1 MRSYF
6 RQLDL
11 RGTEVSYRLWQRS
24 RAEGEPTIQTA
35 AGGNNAYLS
44 AIEGEGKTGNP
55 SAGGYTV
62 TATAAS
68 GHTFTIERKSTG
80 AVERTCTPVGEWGA
94 KAGGCVKGT
103 W

>member
-1 MRSYF
+1 M
-6 RQLDL
+6 
-11 RGTEVSYRLWQRS
+11 SYRLWQRS